1 MKPAE
6 ELLAEIANHAG
17 SPHGSAIVLIE
28 WKQDGKPNWLAASN
42 LEGQVSERYS
52 EKLIALRKSDP
63 TIDWS
68 NVKFIDGMRR
78 IALHIENR

>member
-6 ELLAEIANHAG
+6 ELLAEIAAHVHP
-17 SPHGSAIVLIE
+17 PHGLVIVLVE

-42 LEGQVSERYS
+42 LEGQASERCS

-78 IALHIENR
+78 IALHIEE